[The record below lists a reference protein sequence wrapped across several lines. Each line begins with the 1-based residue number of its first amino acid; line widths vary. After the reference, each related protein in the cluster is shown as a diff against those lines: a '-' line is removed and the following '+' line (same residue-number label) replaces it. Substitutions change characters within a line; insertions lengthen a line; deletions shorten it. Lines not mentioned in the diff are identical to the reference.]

1 MSQDI
6 KKKFEDLQIRAQ
18 KVNEGAIKLNT
29 QIENAQDNLQ
39 KVKEAAQK
47 KYGTSDLEKL
57 KEMAVQ
63 WERENEEKVIKF
75 EEQVTSLEKEVT
87 EKTNLI
93 KQIQTN

>member
-6 KKKFEDLQIRAQ
+6 KKKFEDLQVRAQ
-18 KVNEGAIKLNT
+18 KVNESAIKLNT
-29 QIENAQDNLQ
+29 QIENAQENLK

-47 KYGTSDLEKL
+47 KYGTSDLNEL
-57 KEMAVQ
+57 REMAIK
-63 WERENEEKVIKF
+63 WENENEEKVLKF
-75 EEQVTSLEKEVT
+75 EEQVINLEKEVT

>member
-6 KKKFEDLQIRAQ
+6 KKKFDDLQSRAQ
-18 KVNEGAIKLNT
+18 KVNESAIKLNT
-29 QIENAQDNLQ
+29 QIENAQENLQ
-39 KVKEAAQK
+39 KVREAAQK

-57 KEMAVQ
+57 KSMAEQ
-63 WERENEEKVIKF
+63 WEKENEEKVFKF
-75 EEQVTSLEKEVT
+75 EEQVTSLEKEVL